1 MPAAPADGRGQG
13 PAAGNLS
20 QVVDR
25 LAVGKIDEIK
35 PGTSIVVSSTKGSE
49 ADKLTAIVI
58 VANAD
63 QLIRMAS
70 TPSGRGGTLVFGS
83 GDGSGLSVLGLQ

>member
-1 MPAAPADGRGQG
+1 
-13 PAAGNLS
+13 
-20 QVVDR
+20 
-25 LAVGKIDEIK
+25 
-35 PGTSIVVSSTKGSE
+35 
-49 ADKLTAIVI
+49 LTAIVI

-83 GDGSGLSVLGLQ
+83 ADGGGLSVLGLQ